1 MTGGNGAPF
10 ALGDMKYDNLFDTES
25 AATTA
30 LAAAAGGSGDIDYVG
45 YLEDASS
52 DSFAGGAGDEK
63 LFAVERVA
71 GERYGNIITYGVKL
85 IDGELGESVT
95 FDSLTFNVK
104 WENDAGGADYDFW
117 GQFKPAEHA
126 PALGANPGGTKGIE
140 PSDIL

>member
-1 MTGGNGAPF
+1 MQVR
-10 ALGDMKYDNLFDTES
+10 
-25 AATTA
+25 
-30 LAAAAGGSGDIDYVG
+30 IV
-45 YLEDASS
+45 
-52 DSFAGGAGDEK
+52 FAGGAGDEK

-117 GQFKPAEHA
+117 GQFKPD
-126 PALGANPGGTKGIE
+126 GACPCVRRKSGRYSGIE